1 MIPLPLPRLFTPRLL
16 LRRLV
21 DEDAAAIFDYAKRPD
36 VGPSAG
42 WEPHTS
48 IDDTLRFIHYT
59 TTKREHG
66 QPGVY
71 AIVHRAENKVI
82 GTIEIH
88 SYRGY
93 KGEIGFVLHPAYWN
107 QGLVTEAA
115 KAVII
120 YAMDVLELKRLT
132 YCHFP
137 DNHASRRVCEKLG
150 FTYEGVLRD
159 KFLRY
164 DGVLLDDVTYS
175 IVARD
180 YYAGKIRW
188 VEPFKAVMGIDET
201 P

>member
-1 MIPLPLPRLFTPRLL
+1 MIPLPLPTLSTPRLR
-16 LRRLV
+16 LRPLRE
-21 DEDAAAIFDYAKRPD
+21 DDAAAVYEYAKRPE

-42 WEPHTS
+42 WEPHNT
-48 IDDTLRFIHYT
+48 IADAIQFIQYSRK
-59 TTKREHG
+59 KREHG

-71 AIVHRAENKVI
+71 AIVHRKSDRMI

-93 KGEIGFVLHPAYWN
+93 KGEIGFVLHPDFWN

-115 KAVII
+115 KAVIVYGMEI
-120 YAMDVLELKRLT
+120 LELKRLS

-137 DNHASRRVCEKLG
+137 DNLASARVCQKLG

-164 DGVLLDDVTYS
+164 DGVLMDDVTYS

-180 YYAGKIRW
+180 YHAGTVPW
-188 VEPFKAVMGIDET
+188 VASFKAVMGIDET